1 MGIMKDNFYTSHF
14 IWILIGPLLC
24 LLALLTYII
33 ISEEKEYKEVKA
45 AYIIIIKWQE
55 AQFNQNK
62 QIIIW
67 LQEIKDTLWEWEVEY

>member
-1 MGIMKDNFYTSHF
+1 MNNFYKSYFT
-14 IWILIGPLLC
+14 WTLIGLLLC
-24 LLALLTYII
+24 LLALLIYIV
-33 ISEEKEYKEVKA
+33 ISEEKEYNEIKA
-45 AYIIIIKWQE
+45 THLIIIKWQE